1 MVDIQA
7 FLGFPKEGIQFLK
20 DLPRNNNREWFQAH
34 KEDYQT
40 YLLNPAQSFVVSLGE
55 RLKVLSSGI
64 IYDTRTSGSGSILRI
79 YRDIRFSK
87 DKTPYHTNLRIFFW
101 EGTAKKF
108 ENPGIYFSLD
118 ASGAR
123 IYLGQYTFS
132 KELLTAYRD
141 AVVNEKTGSTLEK
154 TLNAVRESGDYEIG
168 GEHYKRVP
176 RGYDPEHVRAPLLL
190 YNGLHVGS
198 PQIPLNV
205 VSSPD
210 LIEICFDHCAN
221 MAHVHHWLVLLN
233 QETSSS

>member
-1 MVDIQA
+1 MTDIQP
-7 FLGFPKEGIQFLK
+7 FFGFPKKGIKFLK
-20 DLPRNNNREWFQAH
+20 DLARNNNREWFQAH
-34 KEDYQT
+34 REDYQT
-40 YLLNPAQSFVVSLGE
+40 YLLNPAQSFVVALGE
-55 RLKVLSSGI
+55 RLKALSSGI

-101 EGTAKKF
+101 EGTLKKF
-108 ENPGIYFSLD
+108 ENPGIYFAMD
-118 ASGAR
+118 ANSAQ

-141 AVVNEKTGSTLEK
+141 AVINEKIGSALERA
-154 TLNAVRESGDYEIG
+154 LQSVRESGEYEIG

-198 PQIPLNV
+198 PQISHQE

-210 LIEICFDHCAN
+210 LVEICFDHCVN
-221 MAHVHHWLVLLN
+221 MAPVHHWLVRLN
-233 QETSSS
+233 QETGSS